1 MVHITLLKPYNSNVQ
16 NKLDDEQEDLFY
28 NVDYIVA
35 SKRFG
40 RKIKYQVRWEGYEQQ
55 DDTWEP
61 IENLRNST
69 NVVKEFHQTHP
80 LVLRDPT
87 VVL

>member
-1 MVHITLLKPYNSNVQ
+1 M
-16 NKLDDEQEDLFY
+16 
-28 NVDYIVA
+28 A

-40 RKIKYQVRWEGYEQQ
+40 RKIKYRVRWEGYEQQ

-69 NVVKEFHQTHP
+69 DTVKEFHQTHP
-80 LVLRDPT
+80 QALRDPRLCYKCLIFLPRSTQALRDPT

>member
-1 MVHITLLKPYNSNVQ
+1 MVHTTLLKPYNSNVQ
-16 NKLDDEQEDLFY
+16 DEIDDEQEDLFY

-40 RKIKYQVRWEGYEQQ
+40 RKIKYRVWWEEYEQQ

-69 NVVKEFHQTHP
+69 DAVKEFHQTHSQA
-80 LVLRDPT
+80 LRDPM